1 MRECTVCRSCFADEV
16 ETCER
21 DGAPTKPSLP
31 IDLLFK
37 QRYRLVKRLG
47 RGSISVVYHAVHEQ
61 RGTEH
66 ALKIILPEYVG
77 TNSTADRAFLSH
89 IEKAFALRHPNIVTV
104 TEFGIVNEPFPYLVM
119 DLIPGRSLADL
130 LSQSG
135 PLPPSMA
142 FEYLKGIG
150 EGLAFGHSAG
160 IIHGDLKPRNIL
172 LMNERTP
179 AESIKITDFG
189 LSGIKS
195 GKVRGPDAKETS
207 VLLRSPLYL
216 APEEWSEDEA
226 GARSDIY
233 SLGVILYEMLAGAP
247 PFSGKSNVAIM
258 KSHLR
263 DSPPSIAECFPGVTL
278 EIEQA
283 VLHALEK
290 DPARR
295 PASVE
300 DFVEEFGA
308 ALTSEVAD
316 YELVTVAEDLAAQRW
331 STTIQPILLALGV
344 VLVITLIGVGIYYS
358 RMSQ

>member
-1 MRECTVCRSCFADEV
+1 MRECTVCRSCFPDHV

-21 DGAPTKPSLP
+21 DKAPTKVTLP
-31 IDLLFK
+31 IDPLFK
-37 QRYRLVKRLG
+37 QRYRLLKRLG
-47 RGSISVVYHAVHEQ
+47 RGSISVVYHAVDEQ

-77 TNSTADRAFLSH
+77 NSSTTGRAFLSQA
-89 IEKAFALRHPNIVTV
+89 EKAFALRNPNIVTV
-104 TEFGIVNEPFPYLVM
+104 TEFGLVDEPFPFLVM
-119 DLIPGRSLADL
+119 DFAAGQSLSEL

-135 PLPPSMA
+135 PLSPSLV
-142 FEYLKGIG
+142 FKYLQQIG
-150 EGLAFGHSAG
+150 EGLSFAHSAG
-160 IIHGDLKPRNIL
+160 IVHGDLKPRNIL
-172 LMNERTP
+172 FTKERT
-179 AESIKITDFG
+179 AETIKISDFG

-195 GKVRGPDAKETS
+195 GKVHGPDAKEAS
-207 VLLRSPLYL
+207 GLLRSPLYL

-226 GARSDIY
+226 DARSDIY
-233 SLGVILYEMLAGAP
+233 SLGVVLYEMLAGAP

-263 DSPPSIAECFPGVTL
+263 DPPPSIAERFPGVTL
-278 EIEQA
+278 EIEQV

-290 DPARR
+290 DPAHRL
-295 PASVE
+295 ASVA

-308 ALTSEVAD
+308 ALTSEFAE
-316 YELVTVAEDLAAQRW
+316 YEQAEDHIEAQRW

-344 VLVITLIGVGIYYS
+344 VVVITLIGVGIYYS